1 MKIIKIHT
9 IHLRNDEHFQFHT
22 EFKDLVV
29 KETPQKLKI
38 QPQFEAYLPLYERVD
53 EAFKRI
59 SKSSITAQLQEA
71 DKARDDIFLGM
82 ADTAKAALKHFN
94 PEVQAA
100 AGRLKV
106 LFDTYGNIAIKP
118 LNEQTS
124 ATYNILQELQGKY
137 AQDAEAV
144 GITQWA
150 VELQARNNA
159 FSSLMKE
166 RFDETASKCDI
177 VLKEA
182 RAELDQSYFAI
193 RERINALAIVEG
205 EADYENFIR
214 TLNAVIAKY
223 TAILNMR
230 LGRKGKKEVENTQTN
245 GGSV

>member
-1 MKIIKIHT
+1 MKINKINSNN
-9 IHLRNDEHFQFHT
+9 LRNDEHFQFHT
-22 EFKDLVV
+22 EFKDLVA

-38 QPQFEAYLPLYERVD
+38 QQQFAAYLPLYERVD

-71 DKARDDIFLGM
+71 DKARDEIFLGM
-82 ADTAKAALKHFN
+82 VDAAKSATRHFN
-94 PEVQAA
+94 PAVREAA
-100 AGRLKV
+100 SRLKV
-106 LFDTYGNIAIKP
+106 VFDTYGNLAIKP

-124 ATYNILQELQGKY
+124 ATYNLLQELQGKY
-137 AQDAEAV
+137 ASDSETI
-144 GITQWA
+144 GIAQWA
-150 VELQARNNA
+150 AELQIRNNA

-182 RAELDQSYFAI
+182 RVELDQFYFTI
-193 RERINALAIVEG
+193 REKINALAIVEG
-205 EADYENFIR
+205 DADYENFIR

-230 LGRKGKKEVENTQTN
+230 LGRKGKKEVENTKTEAAN
-245 GGSV
+245 D